1 MVNTYTYLILDR
13 QIFKRWTLQYN
24 SMDDKEGGGE
34 EGGRGESGNGRYPV
48 LYFTKQTHDC
58 GNCSIPDTA
67 AWLHCGDLVAHH
79 IVADDIVTITDVQA
93 FFRYGRRQQ
102 KVLLSSLE
110 SLDDPLLLILS
121 HANYNWR
128 KLNE

>member
-1 MVNTYTYLILDR
+1 M
-13 QIFKRWTLQYN
+13 
-24 SMDDKEGGGE
+24 GGTQ
-34 EGGRGESGNGRYPV
+34 
-48 LYFTKQTHDC
+48 FHTKQTNDC

-79 IVADDIVTITDVQA
+79 VVADDIVTITDVQA

-110 SLDDPLLLILS
+110 SFDDPLLLILS

-128 KLNE
+128 KLNEQISIVFFFSESRADTCSSYSII